1 MMSARTSFLVWWGL
15 PILCVGL
22 GAAVA
27 AYLGEGGLFGRGP
40 GQIGPLMAAG
50 AYFAAVAFL
59 ALIFRMRQSQL
70 TFDERDRF
78 DKPVEAAMV
87 ALCAPILAAGIWVA
101 GKSLVGDLQPSR
113 SLSGKLESIDQ
124 IGAFGRTYGI
134 DLDRTATPLMLQC
147 RLRRHCGSPVPL
159 LRLQPGAQIE
169 VELLQGEVLGLKADG
184 RELIDPGGKR
194 AARLAVGGVVLL
206 ALILY
211 ALSFALVSVRLLFG
225 DPEAEEEAA

>member
-59 ALIFRMRQSQL
+59 ALIFRIRQSQV
-70 TFDERDRF
+70 TFDDRDRF

-101 GKSLVGDLQPSR
+101 GKSLIGDLQPSR
-113 SLSGKLESIDQ
+113 SVSGKLESIDQ

-134 DLDRTATPLMLQC
+134 DLDRTATPLMLEC
-147 RLRRHCGSPVPL
+147 RLRRNCGSPVPL
-159 LRLQPGAQIE
+159 LQLKPGAAIDL
-169 VELLQGEVLGLKADG
+169 ELLQGKILGLRADG
-184 RELIDPGGKR
+184 RELVDPGSKR
-194 AARLAVGGVVLL
+194 TARLVVGGAVLL

-211 ALSFALVSVRLLFG
+211 ALSFVLVSVQLLFG
-225 DPEAEEEAA
+225 DPEVEGAA